1 MTAPILPIAAVD
13 VQLPVVEAQITA
25 VATLD
30 AACVR
35 TKSPSDQLAYRLDGY
50 LVTHPDAP
58 VSVDADFPAWAAA
71 LAAQPTYRHPQEK
84 R

>member
-1 MTAPILPIAAVD
+1 VTAPSRAFSALDTP
-13 VQLPVVEAQITA
+13 LPVVEAQITA

-58 VSVDADFPAWAAA
+58 VSVDRDYPAWAAA
-71 LAAQPTYRHPQEK
+71 LAAQPTYRHPQEAL
-84 R
+84 

>member
-1 MTAPILPIAAVD
+1 VTAPILPLAAVD
-13 VQLPVVEAQITA
+13 TPLPVVEAQLAA

-50 LVTHPDAP
+50 LLTHPDAP
-58 VSVDADFPAWAAA
+58 VSVDRDYPAWAAA

>member
-1 MTAPILPIAAVD
+1 MTAPSRLLAALD
-13 VQLPVVEAQITA
+13 TPLPVVVAQLTA

-58 VSVDADFPAWAAA
+58 VSVDRDYPQWAAA
-71 LAAQPTYRHPQEK
+71 LAAQPTYFRREAS
-84 R
+84 

>member
-13 VQLPVVEAQITA
+13 VPLRVLEAQLAA

-30 AACVR
+30 AACGR

-58 VSVDADFPAWAAA
+58 VSVDRDYPAWAAA

>member
-1 MTAPILPIAAVD
+1 MTARLLPIAAVD
-13 VQLPVVEAQITA
+13 TPLPVVAQITA

-30 AACVR
+30 AARCR

-50 LVTHPDAP
+50 LVTHPDAH
-58 VSVDADFPAWAAA
+58 VSTERDYPAWAAA